1 VPNDTHDPIAYAR
14 DVVANDPM
22 ASFLGVRLEE
32 MRKGY
37 ARCSLLVKPEYLNAA
52 ARAHGSAVH
61 AVADQAFAVACN
73 SVGEKALA
81 LNININYLAAAVEGE
96 TMRAEATPVNIG
108 RKVSLWRIE
117 VRGDGEKLIASCDGI
132 AYHK

>member
-1 VPNDTHDPIAYAR
+1 MPGDTNDPLAYAR
-14 DVVANDPM
+14 DVVAKDPM
-22 ASFLGVRLEE
+22 ASFLGIRLEE

-37 ARCSLLVKPEYLNAA
+37 ARCSLVVRHEYLNAA
-52 ARAHGSAVH
+52 DRAHGSTVH

-73 SVGEKALA
+73 STGARALA
-81 LNININYLAAAVEGE
+81 LSFNISYLAPAVEGE
-96 TMRAEATPVNIG
+96 KIFAEATPINIG